1 MKWGL
6 YILILANLLLFA
18 WWYPPTDSVQQTPSV
33 PPLPPG
39 TERLVLLEGQD
50 ARALAAREESP
61 APEPTE
67 QATADEAASAPV
79 APPPPEPLPDLVRA
93 PPEPRPES
101 EPAPA
106 PQPEPAGEPEAQSAP
121 GPAPVVA
128 SPSEPEPEPAPGPE
142 PEPEPVIACLR
153 VGPFADEAAAN
164 ALGERLAVTG
174 LEPQQRS
181 ESVQQP
187 AGYWVYLSARPIDE
201 ARAVVEDLSSQGIED
216 YFIGRQNFI
225 SLGVF
230 SDRATAERRR
240 EEIEQYGYPPQ
251 VEQRFRTTSQYWLD
265 LEAPE
270 PDLPTEAQWNDWLEQ
285 HPDASPQ
292 PTPCQ

>member
-1 MKWGL
+1 MKWSI
-6 YILILANLLLFA
+6 YILIIANLLLFA
-18 WWYPPTDSVQQTPSV
+18 WWYPPTDSVQQTPPA

-39 TERLVLLEGQD
+39 TERLVLLEEQD
-50 ARALAAREESP
+50 ARRLAAAEEQAP
-61 APEPTE
+61 APETPEAEAADEPEPTE
-67 QATADEAASAPV
+67 
-79 APPPPEPLPDLVRA
+79 PPAPEPLPDLVQA
-93 PPEPRPES
+93 PP
-101 EPAPA
+101 
-106 PQPEPAGEPEAQSAP
+106 
-121 GPAPVVA
+121 
-128 SPSEPEPEPAPGPE
+128 EPEPEPAPEPEAPAPTPEAAPEPEPAPEPAPE
-142 PEPEPVIACLR
+142 PEPEPEPAIACLS

-164 ALGERLAVTG
+164 AVRERLTATG
-174 LEPQQRS
+174 LAPQQRS
-181 ESVQQP
+181 ETVQQP

-240 EEIEQYGYPPQ
+240 EEIEQYGYQPQ

-270 PDLPTEAQWNDWLEQ
+270 PDLPTEAQWNDWLGEY
-285 HPDASPQ
+285 PDASPQ
-292 PTPCQ
+292 SRPCQ